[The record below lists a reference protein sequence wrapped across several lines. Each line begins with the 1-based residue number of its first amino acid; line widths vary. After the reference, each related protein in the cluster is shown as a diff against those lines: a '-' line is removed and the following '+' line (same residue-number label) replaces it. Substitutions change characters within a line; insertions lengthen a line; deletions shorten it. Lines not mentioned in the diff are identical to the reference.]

1 MKTAESPIIT
11 VVVKISARVD
21 KVWSL
26 WTDPEHI
33 IHWNY
38 ASEDWH
44 TPRAENDLRIGGRF
58 MSRMEARDGSNGFEF
73 SGKYNNIQYCKFI
86 EYTLDDD
93 RKVQVLFEPD
103 GDETNITET
112 FETEHT
118 NTLELQQ
125 TGWQAILDNF
135 KKYVEKSDKHEML
148 HFEISIKAGRDIVSH
163 TMLNEKTYPLW
174 TVEFNPHSQ
183 FKGTWAKGSKMEF
196 LGSDKDGKTVGMVSR
211 IKEYI
216 PNRFVSIEHYG
227 MIQNGEEILSGPE
240 VDKWAG
246 VMENYTFTFEND
258 ETVVAVDMDTIQE
271 FTSYFNE
278 TWPKALKKLKLICE
292 TKS

>member
-1 MKTAESPIIT
+1 MKTAESAIIT
-11 VVVKISARVD
+11 VVVKIKAGVE
-21 KVWSL
+21 KVWNL
-26 WTDPEHI
+26 WTEPKHI

-58 MSRMEARDGSNGFEF
+58 MSRMEARDGVNGFEF
-73 SGKYNNIQYCKFI
+73 SGIYQNIQYCKFI
-86 EYTLDDD
+86 EYLLDDN

-103 GDETNITET
+103 GDETVVTET
-112 FETEHT
+112 FEAEHT
-118 NTLELQQ
+118 NSVELQQ
-125 TGWQAILDNF
+125 TGWQAILNNF
-135 KKYVEKSDKHEML
+135 KKYVEKSDNIEML
-148 HFEISIKAGRDIVSH
+148 HFEITIKAGRDKVFH
-163 TMLNEKTYPLW
+163 TMLDEKTYPLW
-174 TVEFNPHSQ
+174 TAEFNPHSK
-183 FKGTWAKGSKMEF
+183 FKGTWAKGSKMVF
-196 LGSDKDGKTVGMVSR
+196 LGSDKDGKIGGMVSR

-246 VMENYTFTFEND
+246 VLENYTFTFEND
-258 ETVVAVDMDTIQE
+258 ETMVAVDMDTIQE

-292 TKS
+292 K